1 MGGYAWVVC
10 MRWQWK
16 WGGAFAKCKAGEG
29 LWAKNLK
36 LSCCG
41 LVLDVPCET
50 AMGDGGEGWWGGTY
64 QAMAVVGWCIRKPKA
79 GRVGGQNPET
89 KLLWLGYWCTVQ
101 N

>member
-1 MGGYAWVVC
+1 

-16 WGGAFAKCKAGEG
+16 WGGVFAKCKAGEG

-64 QAMAVVGWCIRKPKA
+64 QAMVVCSQTQGGEEGWGVKIPKPSCCGLVIGAQCKIE
-79 GRVGGQNPET
+79 VVEGGER
-89 KLLWLGYWCTVQ
+89 W
-101 N
+101 